1 MLGRAT
7 RKCDEIGK
15 EYFKIYDAVGVY
27 DALKGFSQMQTVSNP
42 SFSFKQLIDEF
53 EYIDNNERKKRQI
66 EQIVAKL
73 QRKKRVLVGDQLDQ
87 FIRLSEGATPDN
99 LIYKLRHQDTMV
111 SIEYIKKTSEL
122 WNFLD
127 ERIYRPQTQLLSEH
141 PDELRK
147 VDRGYGNAQKP
158 EDYIESF
165 KKYILDN
172 KDKIEALKI
181 VCTKPSELD
190 RKSLKELKLI
200 LDQHGF
206 NVAALNQA
214 WHDVK
219 NEDIA
224 ADIIAYIRTL
234 ALDVM
239 LISPEQRVKSAIQK
253 VKSMQSWNA
262 VQLKWIDR
270 FEKQLIAETVLN
282 KEDLDQ
288 EPFKSEGGY
297 MRLNKI
303 FNNKLDIVLHTIN
316 EYLYSA

>member
-1 MLGRAT
+1 M
-7 RKCDEIGK
+7 
-15 EYFKIYDAVGVY
+15 
-27 DALKGFSQMQTVSNP
+27 
-42 SFSFKQLIDEF
+42 
-53 EYIDNNERKKRQI
+53 
-66 EQIVAKL
+66 
-73 QRKKRVLVGDQLDQ
+73 
-87 FIRLSEGATPDN
+87 
-99 LIYKLRHQDTMV
+99 YKT
-111 SIEYIKKTSEL
+111 
-122 WNFLD
+122 
-127 ERIYRPQTQLLSEH
+127 
-141 PDELRK
+141 
-147 VDRGYGNAQKP
+147 
-158 EDYIESF
+158 
-165 KKYILDN
+165 
-172 KDKIEALKI
+172 
-181 VCTKPSELD
+181 SELD

-270 FEKQLIAETVLN
+270 FEKQLIAEAVLN

-303 FNNKLDIVLHTIN
+303 FNNKLDIVLHTLN